1 MTKKKFLDLADS
13 RAYPGYLVSSVFWSE
28 CFPKVKDILCNQNE
42 IPDQFDAA
50 NVVPNYISEPVTR
63 ISEHICVKNKNS
75 NNDNIILCR
84 YKDGKEYVYVPN
96 QLRDSSKGCTY
107 DFVQSGFFDEEDWL
121 DYQGENPTFSADF
134 NKLKNM
140 SDEKTGD
147 EVFDILRQHAK
158 ATMVLPGIGM
168 FDPYRNRIDSFIFT
182 NHPGEDGQGVVII
195 TPERSY
201 FKGEWVDSEL
211 IVTRTLESLWI
222 YKEFLN
228 NDPRGWGKWL
238 YFPTYHMN
246 GKLKRYNLML
256 SEKNPLSGFIIMN
269 PLSKGYIT
277 YDCGAIKI
285 NLVKSIDHTFYGAVE
300 EYELNDK
307 ISVARAILKYEYD
320 WVNQFKSDLSKK
332 GDISDWNDKFSDNT
346 NNTSENENFLE
357 SLENYKCCLDE
368 ISSILDLWEGTSIF
382 KNIPKSVDDVSSTDQ
397 LTLSDIF
404 EPDGDGFIA
413 NEELLKQVVRS
424 GNIVPLPVELKDQTF
439 EFSYKNFDQE
449 PDVVYYEKDSLYA
462 RYKEYMS
469 LDFNDLKSIT
479 FRDPN
484 QLDLFKKENGW
495 LRPDLSDIKVYF
507 LKEGKQID
515 LSMISNLPNVS
526 PEDLKNGKF
535 MYREVIEIP
544 DSSPDTEN
552 LCLARD
558 VWYAT
563 KDTDHI
569 QWVLS
574 WTNPDEVDE
583 DEYPTFSDG
592 VKKEVLEFIK
602 FNELDPKD
610 LENYKNYL
618 NA

>member
-13 RAYPGYLVSSVFWSE
+13 RAYPGYLVSSVFGSK
-28 CFPKVKDILCNQNE
+28 CFPEIKDILCNQNE

-50 NVVPNYISEPVTR
+50 NIVPNYISEPVTR
-63 ISEHICVKNKNS
+63 ISEHICVKNKDSENG
-75 NNDNIILCR
+75 NIILCR
-84 YKDGKEYVYVPN
+84 YKDGKEYVYVPD
-96 QLRDSSKGCTY
+96 QLRDMSKDCTY

-134 NKLKNM
+134 NKLKNI

-158 ATMVLPGIGM
+158 ATMILPGIGM

-182 NHPGEDGQGVVII
+182 NHPGEDGQGVTVI
-195 TPERSY
+195 TSY
-201 FKGEWVDSEL
+201 LSNFKGFLDSEL
-211 IVTRTLESLWI
+211 AITRTLESLWI

-256 SEKNPLSGFIIMN
+256 NEKFPLSGFIIMN
-269 PLSKGYIT
+269 PLSEGYIT
-277 YDCGAIKI
+277 YDCGVIRI
-285 NLVKSIDHTFYGAVE
+285 NLVKSIDHATGAVE

-307 ISVARAILKYEYD
+307 ISIAREILKYEYD
-320 WVNQFKSDLSKK
+320 WINQFKSDLSE
-332 GDISDWNDKFSDNT
+332 GNNTLDWNSKFS
-346 NNTSENENFLE
+346 NNTTTNTCEDFLK
-357 SLENYKCCLDE
+357 SLEEYKYCLNE
-368 ISSILDLWEGTSIF
+368 ISSVLDLWEGTSIF
-382 KNIPKSVDDVSSTDQ
+382 SSIPKSGYNANQ

-404 EPDGDGFIA
+404 EPDRDGFIA
-413 NEELLKQVVRS
+413 NEDLLRQVVRS
-424 GNIVPLPVELKDQTF
+424 GNIVPLPVELKDQDQTF
-439 EFSYKNFDQE
+439 EISCESPDSE
-449 PDVVYYEKDSLYA
+449 PNIVFYEKDSLYA

-526 PEDLKNGKF
+526 PENLKEGKF

-544 DSSPDTEN
+544 DSSPDTKN

-574 WTNPDEVDE
+574 WNDPDKADE

-610 LENYKNYL
+610 LENYENYL

>member
-13 RAYPGYLVSSVFWSE
+13 RAYPGYLVSSVFGSK
-28 CFPKVKDILCNQNE
+28 CFPEIKDILCRCNE

-50 NVVPNYISEPVTR
+50 NVVTNYVSEPVTR
-63 ISEHICVKNKNS
+63 ISEHICVKNKDS
-75 NNDNIILCR
+75 ECANIIFCR
-84 YKDGKEYVYVPN
+84 YKNGKEYVYVPD

-147 EVFDILRQHAK
+147 VIFDTLRQHAK

-195 TPERSY
+195 TPALSLI
-201 FKGEWVDSEL
+201 KGVWTDYEL
-211 IVTRTLESLWI
+211 VTTRTLESLWI

-228 NDPRGWGKWL
+228 DDPRGWGKWL
-238 YFPTYHMN
+238 YFPTYRMN

-256 SEKNPLSGFIIMN
+256 SEGSPLSGFIIMN
-269 PLSKGYIT
+269 PLSEGYIA
-277 YDCGAIKI
+277 YDCGVIRI
-285 NLVKSIDHTFYGAVE
+285 NLVKSIDHATGAVE
-300 EYELNDK
+300 EYELDNK
-307 ISVARAILKYEYD
+307 ISVAREILKYEYD
-320 WVNQFKSDLSKK
+320 WINQFKSGLSEENNTL
-332 GDISDWNDKFSDNT
+332 DWNNKFFDNT
-346 NNTSENENFLE
+346 TTNTCENFLK
-357 SLENYKCCLDE
+357 SLEDYKYCLNE

-382 KNIPKSVDDVSSTDQ
+382 SSIPKSGYSADQ

-404 EPDGDGFIA
+404 EPDRDGFIA

-424 GNIVPLPVELKDQTF
+424 GNIVPIPVELKDQTF
-439 EFSYKNFDQE
+439 EFSCKSIDSE

-507 LKEGKQID
+507 LKEGKMID

-563 KDTDHI
+563 KDIDHI

-574 WTNPDEVDE
+574 WTNQDEADE
-583 DEYPTFSDG
+583 GEYPTFSDG

-602 FNELDPKD
+602 FNELDPED
-610 LENYKNYL
+610 LVNYENYL